1 MQNVRACIHCQLLR
15 EINGKL
21 ICAADEARS
30 TKLDL
35 VLGEYTQ
42 RGAYDMR
49 APKGPCGP
57 EGKLYLELSAPVKAE
72 VAAIVRANGP
82 STAVRVREM
91 ASAVYS
97 FPGNVMVG
105 TVQIIGDKWRGG
117 KARLARFGQRVA
129 AARAAW
135 HGIMDNTVEPPVLLT
150 ADPIAEAQAVADGKG
165 PIVNAEAMAQLE
177 LAPEVLKPGAP
188 TQTEPTISDAS
199 VDDKSAAQGEAAA
212 DAAKQ
217 AVPLANVA
225 DHRQEAAVAQAI
237 ALAITA
243 LLLGYIVAG
252 MAVYGANHPGT
263 LSSLLRTSEAHAGN
277 CTECRKGEYCYPC
290 IPPRKGHE
298 AGCTPR
304 KAPRYQMATIH

>member
-1 MQNVRACIHCQLLR
+1 MQTVRACVHCHLLR

-42 RGAYDMR
+42 RGAYEMR

-105 TVQIIGDKWRGG
+105 TGQLIGDKWRGG
-117 KARLARFGQRVA
+117 KAKLARFGQRIA
-129 AARAAW
+129 AARAAY
-135 HGIMDNTVEPPVLLT
+135 HGITDNTVDPPVLLT

-177 LAPEVLKPGAP
+177 LAPEVLKPGVPA
-188 TQTEPTISDAS
+188 QTEPTISDAS

-212 DAAKQ
+212 DAAKP
-217 AVPLANVA
+217 VPLAKVA
-225 DHRQEAAVAQAI
+225 DHRQEAAAAQAV
-237 ALAITA
+237 ALAVTA

-252 MAVYGANHPGT
+252 LATYSANHQGT
-263 LSSLLRTSEAHAGN
+263 LSSLFRTSEAHAGNN

-290 IPPRKGHE
+290 IPPRKRRE
-298 AGCTPR
+298 AGCAPR

>member
-1 MQNVRACIHCQLLR
+1 MQNVRACIHCHLLR
-15 EINGKL
+15 EVNGKL

-42 RGAYDMR
+42 RGAYEMR

-57 EGKLYLELSAPVKAE
+57 EGKLYQELAAPVKAE

-105 TVQIIGDKWRGG
+105 TGQLIGDKWRGG

-129 AARAAW
+129 AARAAY
-135 HGIMDNTVEPPVLLT
+135 HGITDNTVDPPVLLT

-177 LAPEVLKPGAP
+177 LAPEVLKPGA
-188 TQTEPTISDAS
+188 
-199 VDDKSAAQGEAAA
+199 AQGEAAT
-212 DAAKQ
+212 DAAKP
-217 AVPLANVA
+217 VPLAKPA
-225 DHRQEAAVAQAI
+225 DPRQEQAVAQAV
-237 ALAITA
+237 ALAITV

-252 MAVYGANHPGT
+252 MATYSANHPGT

-298 AGCTPR
+298 AGCAPR